1 MLIVASTLYR
11 GWDMMNNDA
20 GIQLSERHEE
30 FLALINMIEYS
41 VGIAESLS
49 VDGAAF
55 QLDAARKTLL
65 SELKGELDR
74 ELSAREITHLA
85 GTTVGHC

>member
-1 MLIVASTLYR
+1 
-11 GWDMMNNDA
+11 MMNNNV

-49 VDGAAF
+49 VDGAVF
-55 QLDAARKTLL
+55 QLDAARKALL

-74 ELSAREITHLA
+74 ELSTQEITNLA
-85 GTTVGHC
+85 GMRVGHC